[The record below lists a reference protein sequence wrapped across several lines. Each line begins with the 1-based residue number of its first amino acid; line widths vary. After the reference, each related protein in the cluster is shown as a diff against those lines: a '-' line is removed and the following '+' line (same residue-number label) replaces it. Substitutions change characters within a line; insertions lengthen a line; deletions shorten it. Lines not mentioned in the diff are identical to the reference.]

1 MAQPNTLTVLY
12 RLTGSETVHWT
23 IAPLLASVQHMSVY
37 HGCLHIPMSEEFLN
51 RADVIAIF
59 QQVRG
64 KRMPQRVAVDRLGQP
79 YGSRGL
85 FDGSLQHRFVQMMPP
100 VLTGPWVQADL

>member
-1 MAQPNTLTVLY
+1 MP
-12 RLTGSETVHWT
+12 
-23 IAPLLASVQHMSVY
+23 
-37 HGCLHIPMSEEFLN
+37 EEFLTG
-51 RADVIAIF
+51 ADVIAIF

-64 KRMPQRVAVDRLGQP
+64 KRMPQRVAIDRLSQP
-79 YGSRGL
+79 CVSRGL